1 MLQSSQGLRE
11 RKRRSPWL
19 FLLEWTGPFCGQWVV
34 TRESTMKLHNPA
46 TLGAALMIV
55 SVATLTAQDQSK
67 SMQQDPPKPPTT
79 LELTGCVSVNPA
91 AGGQYGF
98 IDTASGGTYRLN
110 GKNLKKYAGQRV
122 RLVGDASTKRLKFK
136 TGLWPSPNIA
146 AQAGAL
152 DPAQESIARHSGG
165 AANLPDG
172 TPELKV
178 VRVHGVVD
186 GACQ

>member
-1 MLQSSQGLRE
+1 
-11 RKRRSPWL
+11 
-19 FLLEWTGPFCGQWVV
+19 
-34 TRESTMKLHNPA
+34 MKLHLPA

-55 SVATLTAQDQSK
+55 SVATLTAQEQSK
-67 SMQQDPPKPPTT
+67 PAAQQDEPKTPTA
-79 LELTGCVSVNPA
+79 LELTGCVSLNPA

-98 IDTASGGTYRLN
+98 VDTASGGTYRLN

-122 RLVGDASTKRLKFK
+122 SLVGDTSTKRLKFK

-152 DPAQESIARHSGG
+152 DPAQESIARNSGG
-165 AANLPDG
+165 ATNLPDG

-178 VRVHGVVD
+178 VRVHGVD

>member
-1 MLQSSQGLRE
+1 
-11 RKRRSPWL
+11 
-19 FLLEWTGPFCGQWVV
+19 
-34 TRESTMKLHNPA
+34 MKLHFPA

-67 SMQQDPPKPPTT
+67 PAAPQEQAKTPTT
-79 LELTGCVSVNPA
+79 LELTGCVSLNPA
-91 AGGQYGF
+91 AGGQYAF
-98 IDTASGGTYRLN
+98 VDTASGGTYRLN

-122 RLVGDASTKRLKFK
+122 KLTGDTSTKRLKFK

-152 DPAQESIARHSGG
+152 DPAQESIARHSG
-165 AANLPDG
+165 AAAGLPDG

-178 VRVHGVVD
+178 VRVQGVD

>member
-1 MLQSSQGLRE
+1 
-11 RKRRSPWL
+11 
-19 FLLEWTGPFCGQWVV
+19 
-34 TRESTMKLHNPA
+34 MKLHFPV

-55 SVATLTAQDQSK
+55 SVATLAAQDQSK
-67 SMQQDPPKPPTT
+67 PAAPQEQAKTPTT
-79 LELTGCVSVNPA
+79 LELTGCVSLNPA
-91 AGGQYGF
+91 AGGQYAF
-98 IDTASGGTYRLN
+98 VDTASGGTYRLN

-122 RLVGDASTKRLKFK
+122 RLTGDTSTKRLKFK

-165 AANLPDG
+165 AAGLPDG

-178 VRVHGVVD
+178 VRVHGVD
-186 GACQ
+186 GACR